1 MLKINKIP
9 CTLGLNLCVFASGSG
24 SNLKAIIK
32 ASLSGRIKSGVSLVI
47 SNNSGSGAIKTA
59 AKYNIPY
66 LHLSQKLF
74 TTQKEFTAEILRSLK
89 IHKVDFILLAGYMKM
104 LDPVIIKKYKN
115 RIINIHPALLPKYGG
130 KGMYGI
136 HVHEAV
142 IAAHEVMT
150 GATVHFVNE
159 VYDSGAVIL
168 QKQVKVKPTDDALT
182 LQKRVLRAEH
192 KLYPEAI
199 KLFEE
204 KRVKVRSNKV
214 TILNLTPNPSPK
226 RRGETSLKH

>member
-9 CTLGLNLCVFASGSG
+9 YTLGLNLCVFASGSG

-47 SNNSGSGAIKTA
+47 SNNSGSGALKTA

-89 IHKVDFILLAGYMKM
+89 KYKVNFILLAGYMKM
-104 LDPVIIKKYKN
+104 LDPVIINKFKN

-142 IAAHEVMT
+142 IAAREKVT

-168 QKQVKVKPTDDALT
+168 QKQVKAKPTDDALS
-182 LQKRVLRAEH
+182 LQKRVLRTEH

-204 KRVKVRSNKV
+204 KRVKIRKNKV
-214 TILNLTPNPSPK
+214 SIY
-226 RRGETSLKH
+226 